1 MIPGERYVVLGL
13 GSGAVRL
20 VQRPRRS
27 PRRAESHRVPQIGER
42 RETRVRLTSG
52 RSFSA
57 LLVDGGLPSVDR
69 DLLDEARRSGVA
81 VFVVADARVMRD
93 WDALGAT
100 GVLPRDFSVE
110 DLITALDG
118 MTKAIPRGV
127 ADATASRSPF
137 GRGAVDSSP

>member
-13 GSGAVRL
+13 GSARSAWFSDLARL
-20 VQRPRRS
+20 ATAGGVPIEFLKS
-27 PRRAESHRVPQIGER
+27 VSAE
-42 RETRVRLTSG
+42 ETRVRLTSG

-81 VFVVADARVMRD
+81 VFVVADPRVMRD

-100 GVLPRDFSVE
+100 AVLPRDFSVE

-127 ADATASRSPF
+127 A
-137 GRGAVDSSP
+137 GRDCRREPGSGVGR